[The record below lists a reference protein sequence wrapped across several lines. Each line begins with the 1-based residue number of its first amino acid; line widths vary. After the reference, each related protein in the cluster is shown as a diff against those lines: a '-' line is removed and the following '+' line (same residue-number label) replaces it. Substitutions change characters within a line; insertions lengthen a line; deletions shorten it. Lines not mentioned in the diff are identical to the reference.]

1 MTRWKSLRRKY
12 HTFIALS
19 GYERSL
25 LVRAWCL
32 LPIVAM
38 LVQSRG
44 LGFTQDLL
52 ARLPCREC
60 EIERLDAHIQTTV
73 RMVRVAVRYNHSC
86 GNCLKQSLVLWVL
99 LRVQGIASEIR
110 IGVQREADLF
120 CAHAWVEYQGRVL
133 NDTTEVH
140 QQFQAFDRTF
150 DRPLGEKL

>member
-1 MTRWKSLRRKY
+1 MTRWTSLLRKY
-12 HTFIALS
+12 HTVIALS

-25 LVRAWCL
+25 LVRALCL
-32 LPIVAM
+32 LPIVAI
-38 LVQSRG
+38 LVRCRG

-52 ARLPCREC
+52 ARLPCRER
-60 EIERLDAHIQTTV
+60 EIDRLDSHIQTTV
-73 RMVRVAVRYNHSC
+73 RMVRVAVRYNRPC

-99 LRVQGIASEIR
+99 LRMQGIASEIR

-120 CAHAWVEYQGRVL
+120 SAHAWVEYRGRVL

-140 QQFQAFDRTF
+140 QQFQVFDRTF